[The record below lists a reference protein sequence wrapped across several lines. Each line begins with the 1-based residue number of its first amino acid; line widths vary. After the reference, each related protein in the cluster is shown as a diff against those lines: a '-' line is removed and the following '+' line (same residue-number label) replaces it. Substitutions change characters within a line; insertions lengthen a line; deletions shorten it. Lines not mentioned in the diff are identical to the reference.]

1 MTKMEKE
8 LETWMKS
15 YTKLSCPPPIGTQ
28 NQEPME
34 DDELEEDEEGDDD
47 DHDNEDS
54 DSRVEDDV
62 EFEVKEVQEE
72 AWMTAGSAAAPTAAV
87 AAAAAT
93 AAVPG
98 AGA

>member
-1 MTKMEKE
+1 MLSIIIQDEDAELTKMEKE
-8 LETWMKS
+8 QEAWMKS

-34 DDELEEDEEGDDD
+34 DDELEEEEEDD

-62 EFEVKEVQEE
+62 EFDDVSPVNVLP
-72 AWMTAGSAAAPTAAV
+72 S
-87 AAAAAT
+87 
-93 AAVPG
+93 
-98 AGA
+98 